1 MKSLRWILM
10 LVFTAVILAGVKGG
24 SAKAGGPPCGW
35 EKDENGN
42 PKHNWVDANDG
53 SHENK
58 APTCTED
65 GYTWKCCGNQTLH
78 YQWMQEHEN
87 DPQYT
92 GWDTWMIEADSPY
105 YGCFREWKQEPIKA
119 TGHNWVEDK
128 KDATCAGDGYVQQ
141 VCKNCG
147 ATKDKKVI
155 PATEHNFVK
164 DTKGSYDATCE
175 KPGMEYTI
183 CANCGS
189 EGPSK
194 EIPALGHDFSV
205 KVSTVEPNCLIQGY
219 TVYKCSRC
227 DKTENR
233 DYVPTTGKH
242 NLQESILKKATC
254 TEDGEKQIFCTVCD
268 YNVKET
274 IKATG
279 HNWTKVETVPA
290 TCQNQGYTI
299 YKCSNCG
306 ATENRDIVPK
316 TDNHDLKESILKQPT
331 CLTDGEKQVYCTVC
345 DYNEKVKIPATG
357 HNWVSEVI
365 LKQPTCEEPGEEE
378 LKCTK
383 CGTEGPRQAIPATG
397 HDWDEGKVTKEAEVY
412 VEGEITYTCKND
424 PSHTKVEKIPALPD
438 ENGNVTP
445 PDPDGN
451 GNGQD
456 GQNGNGDGQNGQN
469 GQDGNGDG
477 QDGQNGNNGQDGTDG
492 TIGSDGKNPDGTVG
506 NADGSNGNGSG
517 TDKNGNGGNG
527 SGNGNGSSDTN
538 KKSSNLWLILLI
550 IFLLL
555 FGLAAVIILAVRK
568 LKSQRD

>member
-1 MKSLRWILM
+1 MKSMRWILM

-24 SAKAGGPPCGW
+24 SAKAGGPPCSWGEDR
-35 EKDENGN
+35 EKY
-42 PKHNWVDANDG
+42 PHNWMDANDAN
-53 SHENK
+53 HVNQ
-58 APTCTED
+58 APTCTEA
-65 GYTWKCCGNQTLH
+65 GYKWQRCGDQAKHNQWVEAH
-78 YQWMQEHEN
+78 KD
-87 DPQYT
+87 DPQYS
-92 GWDTWMIEADSPY
+92 GQDTFIWEGESGY
-105 YGCFREWKQEPIKA
+105 FGCGEWQKVPIDPI
-119 TGHNWVEDK
+119 GGDHNWVLDTNSPQ
-128 KDATCAGDGYVQQ
+128 KDCMKTVTQSFTCS
-141 VCKNCG
+141 KCG
-147 ATKDKKVI
+147 AKKQVEVE
-155 PATEHNFVK
+155 PYGKHDFVK
-164 DTKGSYDATCE
+164 DKEHSYDAKCGE
-175 KPGMEYTI
+175 KGMECTV
-183 CANCGS
+183 CSRCGTKGDS
-189 EGPSK
+189 TET
-194 EIPALGHDFSV
+194 PALEHDFSV

-233 DYVPTTGKH
+233 DYVPTTEKH
-242 NLQESILKKATC
+242 DLQESILKKATC
-254 TEDGEKQIFCTVCD
+254 TEDGEKQIFCKVCD

-279 HNWTKVETVPA
+279 HNWAKVETVPA

-299 YKCSNCG
+299 YKCNKCG
-306 ATENRDIVPK
+306 KTENRDIVPK

-331 CLTDGEKQVYCTVC
+331 CSTDGEKQVYCTVC

-357 HNWVSEVI
+357 HNWKSEVI

-378 LKCTK
+378 MICTK

-451 GNGQD
+451 GDGQD
-456 GQNGNGDGQNGQN
+456 GQN
-469 GQDGNGDG
+469 GNGDG

-492 TIGSDGKNPDGTVG
+492 QNGQNGTDGKNPDGTVG

-527 SGNGNGSSDTN
+527 SGNGNGSSGGG

>member
-10 LVFTAVILAGVKGG
+10 LVFTALILAGVQGG
-24 SAKAGGPPCGW
+24 RAKAGGPPCSWG
-35 EKDENGN
+35 D
-42 PKHNWVDANDG
+42 PHNWVDMNDG
-53 SHENK
+53 EHENK
-58 APTCTED
+58 PATCTED
-65 GYTWKCCGNQTLH
+65 GYTWQCCGNSTLH
-78 YQWMQEHEN
+78 YQWMQEHED
-87 DPQYT
+87 DPKYE
-92 GWDTWMIEADSPY
+92 GWDTFMIEPESPY
-105 YGCFREWKQEPIKA
+105 FGCFREWQPVPVKA

-141 VCKNCG
+141 VCTKCG

-155 PATEHNFVK
+155 PATGHNFVK

-194 EIPALGHDFSV
+194 EIPVLGHDWV
-205 KVSTVEPNCLIQGY
+205 KGETVSPDCQNQGH
-219 TVYKCSRC
+219 TVYTCSRC
-227 DKTENR
+227 KKVEWR
-233 DYVPTTGKH
+233 DYVSTTGVH
-242 NLQESILKKATC
+242 DLQESIIKKATC
-254 TEDGEKQIFCTVCD
+254 TEDGEKQIFCKVCD
-268 YNVKET
+268 YNVKEP

-279 HNWTKVETVPA
+279 HNWVKVETVPA

-331 CLTDGEKQVYCTVC
+331 CTTDGEKQVYCTVC

-357 HNWVSEVI
+357 HNWKSEVI

-378 LKCTK
+378 MICTK

-397 HDWDEGKVTKEAEVY
+397 HDWDEGKVTKEAAVY

-456 GQNGNGDGQNGQN
+456 GQNGNNGE
-469 GQDGNGDG
+469 D
-477 QDGQNGNNGQDGTDG
+477 GNNGQDGTDG
-492 TIGSDGKNPDGTVG
+492 QNGQNGSDGKNSDGTLG

-527 SGNGNGSSDTN
+527 NGSSGGS

>member
-1 MKSLRWILM
+1 MKPCKFITSLVLFGIILLGTCGVM
-10 LVFTAVILAGVKGG
+10 TKGAGAVIHYDD
-24 SAKAGGPPCGW
+24 S
-35 EKDENGN
+35 D
-42 PKHNWVDANDG
+42 HNWDDG
-53 SHENK
+53 VVTKE
-58 APTCTED
+58 PTCTEPGEKTYSCVNSGENTWD
-65 GYTWKCCGNQTLH
+65 GCGETKIKTI
-78 YQWMQEHEN
+78 
-87 DPQYT
+87 DP
-92 GWDTWMIEADSPY
+92 
-105 YGCFREWKQEPIKA
+105 
-119 TGHNWVEDK
+119 
-128 KDATCAGDGYVQQ
+128 
-141 VCKNCG
+141 
-147 ATKDKKVI
+147 
-155 PATEHNFVK
+155 
-164 DTKGSYDATCE
+164 
-175 KPGMEYTI
+175 
-183 CANCGS
+183 
-189 EGPSK
+189 
-194 EIPALGHDFSV
+194 LGHDFSV
-205 KVSTVEPNCLIQGY
+205 IVKTVAPTCKTQGY

-233 DYVPTTGKH
+233 DFIAADGVSH
-242 NLQESILKKATC
+242 NMQQTFFQAATC
-254 TEDGEKQIFCTVCD
+254 EAPGMETLECTLCGHQETKNYDATGHKWVEESRKEATCGEDGYIRYKCTNMLPTGQCSAH
-268 YNVKET
+268 KEDP

-279 HNWTKVETVPA
+279 KHQMESTFIQPATCDAPGMEKFRCKTCGYEEQKNYDATGHDWVKVETVPA

-299 YKCSNCG
+299 YKCNNCG
-306 ATENRDIVPK
+306 KTENRDIVPK

-331 CLTDGEKQVYCTVC
+331 CTADGEKQVYCTVC
-345 DYNEKVKIPATG
+345 DYNEKAKIPATG
-357 HNWVSEVI
+357 HNWKSEVI

-378 LKCTK
+378 MICTK

-397 HDWDEGKVTKEAEVY
+397 HNWDEGKVTKEAEVY

-451 GNGQD
+451 GDGQD

-469 GQDGNGDG
+469 GE
-477 QDGQNGNNGQDGTDG
+477 DGQNGNNGQDGTDG
-492 TIGSDGKNPDGTVG
+492 TIGSDGKNSDGTVG

-527 SGNGNGSSDTN
+527 SGNGSSDTN

>member
-10 LVFTAVILAGVKGG
+10 LVFTAVILAGVQGG
-24 SAKAGGPPCGW
+24 RAKACMPGCYYDGDP
-35 EKDENGN
+35 ENPN
-42 PKHNWVDANDG
+42 HNWERANDKE
-53 SHENK
+53 HK
-58 APTCTED
+58 DQPATCEAD
-65 GYTWKCCGNQTLH
+65 GYYWECCGNAEKH
-78 YQWMQEHEN
+78 QEWYDAQPQDQYIDEN
-87 DPQYT
+87 SS
-92 GWDTWMIEADSPY
+92 GY
-105 YGCFREWKQEPIKA
+105 YGCFNVWRQQPVKA
-119 TGHNWVEDK
+119 TGHDWVTDRKEPS
-128 KDATCAGDGYVQQ
+128 CAGEGYEQLK
-141 VCKNCG
+141 CKNCG

-183 CANCGS
+183 CVNCGS

-331 CLTDGEKQVYCTVC
+331 CTADGEKQVYCTVC

-357 HNWVSEVI
+357 HNWKSEVI

-378 LKCTK
+378 MICTK

-397 HDWDEGKVTKEAEVY
+397 HNWDEGKVTKEAEVY

-445 PDPDGN
+445 PDDPNGN
-451 GNGQD
+451 GDGQDGLNGNGDGQNGQD
-456 GQNGNGDGQNGQN
+456 GQNGNGDGQ
-469 GQDGNGDG
+469 D
-477 QDGQNGNNGQDGTDG
+477 GNNGQDGTDG
-492 TIGSDGKNPDGTVG
+492 TIGTDGKNSDGTVG

-517 TDKNGNGGNG
+517 TDKNGNGG

-568 LKSQRD
+568 LKSQHD

>member
-24 SAKAGGPPCGW
+24 SAKAGGPRCGYH
-35 EKDENGN
+35 D
-42 PKHNWVDANDG
+42 PHDWVYTNDAD
-53 SHENK
+53 HVDK
-58 APTCTED
+58 APTCTEA
-65 GYTWKCCGNQTLH
+65 GCKWKCCGDWAKHQ
-78 YQWMQEHEN
+78 QWMNEHKDDE
-87 DPQYT
+87 QFM
-92 GWDTWMIEADSPY
+92 GWETWMIEVESPY
-105 YGCFREWKQEPIKA
+105 YGCFEWREETIDPIGGDHKWVLDSNSPKQSCTETVTQSFTCSKCGAKKQERVAPYE
-119 TGHNWVEDK
+119 G
-128 KDATCAGDGYVQQ
+128 G
-141 VCKNCG
+141 
-147 ATKDKKVI
+147 
-155 PATEHNFVK
+155 HNFVK
-164 DTKGSYDATCE
+164 DKDASYDATCE
-175 KPGMEYTI
+175 KPGMECTI
-183 CANCGS
+183 CSHCGS

-194 EIPALGHDFSV
+194 TIDALGHVFSV

-242 NLQESILKKATC
+242 DLQESIIKKATC
-254 TEDGEKQIFCTVCD
+254 TEDGEKQIFCKVCD
-268 YNVKET
+268 YNVKEP

-279 HNWTKVETVPA
+279 HNWVKVETVPA

-331 CLTDGEKQVYCTVC
+331 CTADGEKQVYCMVC

-357 HNWVSEVI
+357 HNWKSEVI

-378 LKCTK
+378 MICTK

-397 HDWDEGKVTKEAEVY
+397 HDWDEGKVTKEAAVY

-438 ENGNVTP
+438 EDGNVTP

-451 GNGQD
+451 GDGQD
-456 GQNGNGDGQNGQN
+456 GQNGNGDGQNGQDSQN
-469 GQDGNGDG
+469 GNNGED
-477 QDGQNGNNGQDGTDG
+477 GNNGQDGTDG
-492 TIGSDGKNPDGTVG
+492 QNGQNGTDGKNPDGTLG

-527 SGNGNGSSDTN
+527 SGNGNGSSGGS

-555 FGLAAVIILAVRK
+555 FGLVAVIILAVRK